1 MAFWDSIH
9 IFDVTSN
16 TFSVLSQLI
25 MIMLVINMNIIR
37 CIIIGVLLYGIST
50 LSQTLQGHLRGSV
63 LSDKFGS

>member
-9 IFDVTSN
+9 LFDVTSN

-25 MIMLVINMNIIR
+25 MIMLVINMNIM